1 MRYPLQHKLTL
12 PDEIEITEF
21 LGEGGRALV
30 YKAQL
35 EGNAVAVKVYRDDII
50 EKYRD
55 KYAVDIAE
63 FEFQRNQGLHNIAK
77 IKPYVAKPYRL
88 YPENSEFTHSIVQ
101 EYVTGENLKSLIKR
115 LGYLP
120 AEILKAGYTIVDE
133 AEKNGIHDMD
143 ISVGNIM
150 VNQSEG
156 KWKPKLYDFNLMPQY
171 LFPPNP
177 IAGLAIKLG
186 LRSKSHRDYRS
197 LKNWERRGKN
207 KKWIGRN

>member
-1 MRYPLQHKLTL
+1 MQHKLTL
-12 PDEIEITEF
+12 PEDIEIIEF

-30 YKAQL
+30 YKAKL
-35 EGNAVAVKVYRDDII
+35 EGNTVAVKAYRKDVV
-50 EKYRD
+50 EKYRE

-63 FEFQRNQGLHNIAK
+63 FEFQRNQGLYSLDK
-77 IKPYVAKPYRL
+77 IKPYIAKPYRL
-88 YPENSEFTHSIVQ
+88 YSRQSEFTHSIVQ
-101 EYVTGENLKSLIKR
+101 EYVAGENLKILIKQ

-120 AEILKAGYTIVDE
+120 AEILKAGYNIVSE
-133 AEKNGIHDMD
+133 AEKNGIHDLD

-150 VNQSEG
+150 VNRREG
-156 KWKPKLYDFNLMPQY
+156 EWKPKLYDFNLMPQY

-177 IAGLAIKLG
+177 VAGLAIKLG

-207 KKWIGRN
+207 KKWIGKN